1 MSRMNKEGQYPL
13 VLQVIRCRLKR
24 EIYTPYRLYK
34 EELNVKKEIFC
45 VKRRSRMRLD
55 YIAEAREYAV
65 GVRKQIEDICKRMD
79 AGGRDYSVDD
89 ILAAYKCCNDYKNL
103 FAFSAY
109 LSSRLTG
116 EGKEGTSSNYH
127 RAVKSFAGFI
137 DDPSFTV
144 DRLTPQ
150 LLESYQAYL
159 RQKGN
164 KPNTVWY
171 YLYQLRAVY
180 RKAIAMNIIFPDT
193 DPFAGIEMKKE
204 KTSKRAIR
212 PSQLRQVASAD
223 LSQVRDTVGV
233 ARDLFMFSFYT
244 RGMSF
249 VDMCYLRKENIR
261 GDTLSYRRRKTGQ
274 LLEMKIEP
282 ELKELIDKYA
292 DPHSPYLLPM
302 LRKDDSYRA
311 YRLVQ
316 RKLNKNILK
325 VGEQLGFSFPLTF
338 YVARHTW
345 ATIARDA
352 GVSISVISTSLGHTT
367 EKTTS
372 IYLADISHNILDEAN
387 NYVIKYWR
395 NSDNE
400 GKGGLLSYKR
410 ATVIPSTKLQ

>member
-34 EELNVKKEIFC
+34 EELNVKKEILR
-45 VKRRSRMRLD
+45 VGRRSRMRPD
-55 YIAEAREYAV
+55 YIAEARKYVVSA
-65 GVRKQIEDICKRMD
+65 RKQIEDICKRMD
-79 AGGRDYSVDD
+79 AEGRDYSVDD
-89 ILAAYKCCNDYKNL
+89 ILSAYKCCNDYKNL

-150 LLESYQAYL
+150 LLESYQIYL

-171 YLYQLRAVY
+171 YLYQLRVIH
-180 RKAIAMNIIFPDT
+180 RKAIAMNIISPDT
-193 DPFAGIEMKKE
+193 DPFAGIELKKE
-204 KTSKRAIR
+204 KTSKRAIQAD
-212 PSQLRQVASAD
+212 QLQQIAHLD
-223 LSQVRDTVGV
+223 LSKEDQLIQL
-233 ARDLFMFSFYT
+233 ARDVFMFSFYT

-249 VDMCYLRKENIR
+249 VDMCYLRKENIT
-261 GDTLSYRRRKTGQ
+261 GDMLSYRRKKTGQ

-282 ELKELIDKYA
+282 VLETLITKYA
-292 DPHSPYLLPM
+292 DPSSPYLLPM
-302 LRKDDSYRA
+302 LREDDSYKG

-316 RKLNKNILK
+316 RKLNKRILK
-325 VGEQLGFSFPLTF
+325 VGSLLGFTFPLTF

-345 ATIARDA
+345 ATLARDE
-352 GVSISVISTSLGHTT
+352 GVSVSVISTCMGHVSENTT
-367 EKTTS
+367 R
-372 IYLADISHNILDEAN
+372 IYLAQIDYDILNDAN
-387 NYVIKYWR
+387 RQIIKLV
-395 NSDNE
+395 E
-400 GKGGLLSYKR
+400 KK
-410 ATVIPSTKLQ
+410 